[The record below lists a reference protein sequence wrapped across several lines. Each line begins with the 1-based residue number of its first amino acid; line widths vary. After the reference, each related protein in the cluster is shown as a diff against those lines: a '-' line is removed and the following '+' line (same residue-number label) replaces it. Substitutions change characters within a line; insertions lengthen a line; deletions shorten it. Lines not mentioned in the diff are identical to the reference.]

1 MRNQSQCL
9 LHVLK
14 IEEDYMRDVV
24 RCDKKAEF
32 RINDRDYQVGDLIHF
47 VRVDGTE
54 YCSYFNLFRITHI
67 LNVREIIR
75 NQSGKV
81 EDYVVLSIEK
91 LEDKIPSKY

>member
-1 MRNQSQCL
+1 MRNQTQCL

-47 VRVDGTE
+47 VKPMELSSAHTSI
-54 YCSYFNLFRITHI
+54 CS
-67 LNVREIIR
+67 
-75 NQSGKV
+75 
-81 EDYVVLSIEK
+81 VL
-91 LEDKIPSKY
+91 LTY

>member
-1 MRNQSQCL
+1 MRNQSECL

-14 IEEDYMRDVV
+14 IEENYMRDVV

-47 VRVDGTE
+47 VKTDGTE

-67 LNVREIIR
+67 LNVREITR
-75 NQSGKV
+75 SQSGKV

-91 LEDKIPSKY
+91 LENTPPNKY

>member
-1 MRNQSQCL
+1 MRNQTQCL

-14 IEEDYMRDVV
+14 IEENYMRDVV

-47 VRVDGTE
+47 VQVDGTE
-54 YCSYFNLFRITHI
+54 FSSYFNLFRITHI
-67 LNVREIIR
+67 LNVREITRIE
-75 NQSGKV
+75 SHKK

-91 LEDKIPSKY
+91 LEEPALRKF